1 MPNTAIEE
9 ASIWEDRAKSGMT
22 FLFDKIT
29 ITDVSCEGTT
39 LTLTRTLS
47 SSRTRKSHPHRG

>member
-9 ASIWEDRAKSGMT
+9 GSIWEDRAKSGMT

-29 ITDVSCEGTT
+29 ITDVSC
-39 LTLTRTLS
+39 
-47 SSRTRKSHPHRG
+47 

>member
-29 ITDVSCEGTT
+29 ITDVSC
-39 LTLTRTLS
+39 
-47 SSRTRKSHPHRG
+47 